1 MLGEKPGK
9 RHDAELRPKVYL
21 GKTFHLKQPQG
32 RREEYLDSP
41 RAARRTFLVPDS
53 DQEPALPLY
62 ILLSATVRRFPFR
75 LTQARGYDHRWRRW
89 FRSSSDKRSDFT
101 KNQRPVCAA
110 ETKRV
115 RHRHIN
121 FHFSGVICY
130 IIQVTKGILVEDV
143 DGRR

>member
-9 RHDAELRPKVYL
+9 RHDAELR
-21 GKTFHLKQPQG
+21 LKDIPREDAPPEAAPGADERSIWTVPG
-32 RREEYLDSP
+32 RP
-41 RAARRTFLVPDS
+41 AALLVPDS

-75 LTQARGYDHRWRRW
+75 LTEARGYDHRSRRW

-121 FHFSGVICY
+121 FHFSGVICH

>member
-1 MLGEKPGK
+1 MLGEKPGE

-75 LTQARGYDHRWRRW
+75 LTGPGDTTTGHADGSGASAINDQTLRKISVPFVPPKPNEFDIATSIFI
-89 FRSSSDKRSDFT
+89 FRALFAT
-101 KNQRPVCAA
+101 
-110 ETKRV
+110 
-115 RHRHIN
+115 
-121 FHFSGVICY
+121 
-130 IIQVTKGILVEDV
+130 
-143 DGRR
+143 